1 MIFLSTDDADEE
13 LDDHGDAGH
22 NHNQYETNFQPG
34 YRRKMM
40 HADVAVADVLR
51 KVQW

>member
-1 MIFLSTDDADEE
+1 MIFLSTDDVDGE

-22 NHNQYETNFQPG
+22 NHNQYEPNFQPG